1 MNLQPFSYNTL
12 TNHKNIKLSW
22 RLLLQEIK
30 ETHPSIVANLETKLN
45 QDYVAFD
52 GHLGIFPQIK
62 NIFNAFT
69 FFELDEMKACIL
81 GQDPYHGKGQAHG
94 LSFSVQDDIK
104 IPPSLRNIF
113 QELKQEY
120 DDFDIPRNGNLTKW
134 AQQGV
139 LLLNSSLT
147 VLESKPNS
155 HQEVWTPL
163 TNMIIKKISEK
174 HNGCVFMLWGNDA
187 KKYLK
192 NKTIDGQKHHVLE
205 ANHPSPLSANRGG
218 WFGNNHFKLTNQ
230 YLESHQKKIIDW
242 KL

>member
-1 MNLQPFSYNTL
+1 MTFNYDNLINDPR
-12 TNHKNIKLSW
+12 IKSSW

-30 ETHPSIVANLETKLN
+30 KNNPTTISNLEYHLN
-45 QDYVAFD
+45 NEYELFEDELNIYPE
-52 GHLGIFPQIK
+52 IE
-62 NIFNAFT
+62 NIFHAFT
-69 FFELDEMKACIL
+69 FFELDEMEVCII

-113 QELKQEY
+113 QELKNEY
-120 DDFDIPRNGNLTKW
+120 DDFQIPRNGNLTKW

-139 LLLNSSLT
+139 LLLNASLT

-155 HQEVWTPL
+155 HQELWTPL
-163 TNMIIKKISEK
+163 TNIIIKKISEK
-174 HNGCVFMLWGNDA
+174 HKGCVFMLWGNDA

-192 NKTIDGQKHHVLE
+192 NKTIDNQKHYILD

-218 WFGNNHFKLTNQ
+218 WFGNNHFKLANQ
-230 YLESHQKKIIDW
+230 YLELHQKNIIDW

>member
-1 MNLQPFSYNTL
+1 MSIQPFFIYHIL
-12 TNHKNIKLSW
+12 TSHEKIKLSW
-22 RLLLQEIK
+22 RTLLQEIK
-30 ETHPSIVANLETKLN
+30 NEYPVIISKLEKKLN
-45 QDYVAFD
+45 DECN
-52 GHLGIFPQIK
+52 LGIFPQLEH
-62 NIFNAFT
+62 IFNAFT
-69 FFELDEMKACIL
+69 FFELDEMKVCII

-104 IPPSLRNIF
+104 IPPSLKNIF
-113 QELKQEY
+113 QELKEEY
-120 DDFDIPRNGNLTKW
+120 DDFNIPRHGNLTNW

-147 VLESKPNS
+147 VLEGKPNS
-155 HQEVWTPL
+155 HQDIWSPL
-163 TNMIIKKISEK
+163 TTIIIKKISEK
-174 HNGCVFMLWGNDA
+174 HPACAFMLWGNDA

-192 NKTIDGQKHHVLE
+192 NKTIDKTKHYILE

>member
-1 MNLQPFSYNTL
+1 MTFNYDNLINDPSV
-12 TNHKNIKLSW
+12 KSSW

-30 ETHPSIVANLETKLN
+30 KNNPTTITNLEYHLNNEYELFEDQLNIFPSIE
-45 QDYVAFD
+45 
-52 GHLGIFPQIK
+52 
-62 NIFNAFT
+62 NIFHAFT
-69 FFELDEMKACIL
+69 FFELDEMKVCII

-113 QELKQEY
+113 QELKNEY
-120 DDFDIPRNGNLTKW
+120 DDFQVPRNGNLTKW

-139 LLLNSSLT
+139 LLLNASLT

-155 HQEVWTPL
+155 HQELWAPL
-163 TNMIIKKISEK
+163 TNIIIKKISEK
-174 HNGCVFMLWGNDA
+174 HIGCVFMLWGNDA

-192 NKTIDGQKHHVLE
+192 NKTIDKQKHYVLD

-218 WFGNNHFKLTNQ
+218 WFGNNHFKLANQ
-230 YLESHQKKIIDW
+230 YLESHQKHIIYW